1 MAPATQGLKPQ
12 PDYPKSIRD
21 IPENIL
27 IRMGRRKEVQEG
39 SYGVRNDVT
48 KEVQEYK
55 VTRVFNAG
63 KRESQSQV
71 QAQAQA

>member
-1 MAPATQGLKPQ
+1 MAPATEGLKPQ

-63 KRESQSQV
+63 KRESQAQV